1 MKRRARAVPTALWSD
16 REEFQMPYAITSDHV
31 QLYYEEAGEG
41 TPILFIH
48 EFAADYASWE
58 PQMRYFARHHRCIT
72 YSARGYIP
80 SHVPEADAYG
90 YKHFRDDAIAMLD
103 HLKIPAAHLVGL
115 SMGAYSALQVG
126 IAAPKRALSL
136 TLAGVGSGFEK
147 ERLQGFRDQCMTH
160 AEEFEKG
167 DPDVVAKVSGMAPG
181 RIAFM
186 IKDPRGFKEFYDAL
200 AKHDAQGS
208 AHTQRGFQGGRPP
221 LYEFETNI
229 KQVDL
234 PTLIIVGDEDD
245 SCIEPSLYLKKHI
258 AASGLAM
265 FAKTGHVLNLEE
277 PALFNETLERF
288 LVQAEAGR
296 WGPRDPRSIRA

>member
-1 MKRRARAVPTALWSD
+1 
-16 REEFQMPYAITSDHV
+16 MPYATTSDNV
-31 QLYYEEAGEG
+31 QLYFEEAGHG
-41 TPILFIH
+41 TPILFVH

-58 PQMRYFARHHRCIT
+58 PQMRYFSRSHRCIT

-80 SHVPEADAYG
+80 SHIPEQADDYS

-103 HLKIPAAHLVGL
+103 FLKIKAAHLVGL

-126 IAAPKRALSL
+126 IHAPDRALSL

-147 ERLQGFRDQCMTH
+147 ERLQGFRDQCMAH
-160 AEEFEKG
+160 AQEFEKG
-167 DPDVVAKVSGMAPG
+167 DPDVVARVSGMAPG
-181 RIAFM
+181 RIAFLL
-186 IKDPRGFKEFYDAL
+186 KDPRGFKEFYDAL

-221 LYEFETNI
+221 LYEFEDDIGRVT
-229 KQVDL
+229 Q

-245 SCIEPSLYLKKHI
+245 SCIEASLYLKKHI
-258 AASGLAM
+258 ATSGLAM
-265 FAKTGHVLNLEE
+265 FPKTGHVLNQEE

-296 WGPRDPRSIRA
+296 WGARDPRSVRV

>member
-1 MKRRARAVPTALWSD
+1 
-16 REEFQMPYAITSDHV
+16 MPYATTSDNV
-31 QLYYEEAGEG
+31 QLYFEEAGDG

-58 PQMRYFARHHRCIT
+58 PQMRYFSRSHRCIT
-72 YSARGYIP
+72 YSSRGYIP
-80 SHVPEADAYG
+80 SHIPESADDYS
-90 YKHFRDDAIAMLD
+90 YKHFRDDVIAMLD
-103 HLKIPAAHLVGL
+103 FLKIEAAHLVGL

-126 IAAPKRALSL
+126 IQAPKRALSL

-147 ERLQGFRDQCMTH
+147 ARLQGFRDQCMAH

-167 DPDVVAKVSGMAPG
+167 DPDVVARVSGMAPG
-181 RIAFM
+181 RIPFL
-186 IKDPRGFKEFYDAL
+186 IKDPRGYKEFYDAL

-208 AHTQRGFQGGRPP
+208 AHTQRGFQRGRPP
-221 LYEFETNI
+221 LYEFEDEI
-229 KQVDL
+229 GRVSL

-258 AASGLAM
+258 ATSGLTM
-265 FAKTGHVLNLEE
+265 FPKTGHVLNLEE
-277 PALFNETLERF
+277 PALFNETLQRF

-296 WGPRDPRSIRA
+296 WGARDPRSVRV

>member
-1 MKRRARAVPTALWSD
+1 LPPRALAAIFGATKF
-16 REEFQMPYAITSDHV
+16 REREMPYATTSDRV
-31 QLYYEEAGEG
+31 QLYYEEEGSG

-58 PQMRYFARHHRCIT
+58 PQMRYFSRSHRCIA

-80 SHVPEADAYG
+80 SHIPEDASAYS

-103 HLKIPAAHLVGL
+103 FLGIEQAHLVGL

-126 IAAPKRALSL
+126 MSAPKRARSL

-147 ERLQGFRDQCMTH
+147 ERLQGFREQCMAH

-167 DPDVVAKVSGMAPG
+167 GDDVVAKVSGMAPG

-186 IKDPRGFKEFYDAL
+186 RKDPRGFKEFYDAL

-208 AHTQRGFQGGRPP
+208 AHTQRGFQAGRPP
-221 LYEFETNI
+221 LYEFEAEIARVT
-229 KQVDL
+229 L

-245 SCIEPSLYLKKHI
+245 SCIEPSLYLKQHI
-258 AASGLAM
+258 ATSGLAM
-265 FAKTGHVLNLEE
+265 FPKTGHVLNLEE
-277 PALFNETLERF
+277 PALFNDTLQRF
-288 LVQAEAGR
+288 LVQADAGR
-296 WGPRDPRSIRA
+296 WGARDPRSVRP

>member
-1 MKRRARAVPTALWSD
+1 
-16 REEFQMPYAITSDHV
+16 MPYATTSDHA
-31 QLYYEEAGEG
+31 QLYFEEAGCG
-41 TPILFIH
+41 TPILFVH

-58 PQMRYFARHHRCIT
+58 PQMRYFSRSHRCVT

-80 SHVPEADAYG
+80 SHIPEQADDYS

-103 HLKIPAAHLVGL
+103 FLKIKAAHLVGL

-126 IAAPKRALSL
+126 IHAPNRALSL
-136 TLAGVGSGFEK
+136 TLAGVGSGFEAA
-147 ERLQGFRDQCMTH
+147 RLQGFRDQAMAH

-167 DPDVVAKVSGMAPG
+167 DPDVVARVSGMSPG
-181 RIAFM
+181 RIPFL

-221 LYEFETNI
+221 LYEFEDGI
-229 KQVDL
+229 RQVSL

-245 SCIEPSLYLKKHI
+245 SCVEASLYLKKHI
-258 AASGLAM
+258 ATSGLAM
-265 FAKTGHVLNLEE
+265 FPKTGHVLNLEE
-277 PALFNETLERF
+277 PALFNETLQRF

-296 WGPRDPRSIRA
+296 WGARDPRSVRV

>member
-1 MKRRARAVPTALWSD
+1 
-16 REEFQMPYAITSDHV
+16 MPYATTSDNV
-31 QLYYEEAGEG
+31 QLYFEEEGSG

-58 PQMRYFARHHRCIT
+58 PQMLYFSRSHRCIT

-80 SHVPEADAYG
+80 SHIPPAEAYS
-90 YKHFRDDAIAMLD
+90 YKDFRDDAIAMLD
-103 HLKIPAAHLVGL
+103 HLKLPAAHLVGL

-126 IAAPKRALSL
+126 ITAPKRARSL

-147 ERLQGFRDQCMTH
+147 ECLTGFREQCMAH

-167 DPDVVAKVSGMAPG
+167 GDDVVAKVSGMAPG

-186 IKDPRGFKEFYDAL
+186 LKDPRGFKEFYDAL

-208 AHTQRGFQGGRPP
+208 AHTQRGFQAGRPP
-221 LYEFETNI
+221 LYEFEADIARVT
-229 KQVDL
+229 L

-245 SCIEPSLYLKKHI
+245 SSIEPSLYLKKHI
-258 AASGLAM
+258 ANSGLAM
-265 FAKTGHVLNLEE
+265 FPKTG
-277 PALFNETLERF
+277 
-288 LVQAEAGR
+288 
-296 WGPRDPRSIRA
+296 